1 MTFLGKVAQQIVD
14 EHREGCD
21 DVLVVFNNRRAGL
34 FLQRE
39 LQKLCDRPFFLPRII
54 GIDDLVGELG
64 GLRIVPHEFLLFELY
79 DIHRSL
85 TREPEPFE
93 DFIALGEMMLGDF
106 TEIDLYGIPADR
118 ILGNLY
124 DLKKLGEWN
133 LDEKQ
138 QTDFQKR
145 YLEFY
150 NSLHTYYK
158 ELHKRLEGRNE
169 AYSGMAYRNLA
180 EHIETMAGKLEEKN
194 IYFVGF
200 NALSRCESMIIKWFE
215 NQGIGRLICDGDD
228 YYFSDTVQEAGHFL
242 RQNAQRHKIDTRFGN
257 NFAEGEKQIHIVNSP
272 ENVLQAKTAGAIIQK
287 AGKGDWG
294 SGSAIVLAD
303 EKLLIPMLNSLP
315 SDIDAINVTMGL
327 PFTMSGVH
335 NMTCKTLALLAN
347 RHSGKFHHVDITNFF
362 SDNIISRLLGT
373 TAALSTVK
381 DKLYADKTIYAS
393 ADEIKAIT
401 RQIPNVEKI
410 MFVFECDK
418 GVEET
423 LSVMKRLVSVVN
435 ESGCIE
441 TVVREQESLACLL
454 QIVNYLEQIQEKYQH
469 IQTIETLQRIYL
481 RLASHHTIALYGE
494 PLKEIQLLGVL
505 ETRNLDFE
513 RLIILSVNEGTLPSG
528 RSSNSLIP
536 YTLKRAFGL
545 PTHEEKDAVYA
556 YNFYRL
562 IQRAREVW
570 LIYSSDSEGMGKGEP
585 SRFILQLRNEMASK
599 NSNIKI
605 DSFPVDVENRQQE
618 KNTVDHAKKD
628 ERALQRLKEM
638 AKRGFSPSALNR
650 YRNCPM
656 MFYLGDVVG
665 VHETEELTEEVES
678 NELGTFIHK
687 LLCDIYSI
695 DTDKRIRVET
705 LSEALKKIPET
716 AEEAFRSDVL
726 KGRSDDGKNRLY
738 LEVAKMEISHFLERE
753 IKKLKEGHTIQMVLT
768 DDKPIT
774 QPLPIGEPFADFP
787 VNINGTTDRVD
798 YYDGQLRVA
807 DYKSGGVKEDDLRMK
822 KPILS
827 LREPSDKWFQV
838 MTYAWLY
845 CRSSGYN
852 GSFMTGIFPLRALS
866 SDYIAATWF
875 EAKTMDST
883 HIDQFEEIL
892 RDLITEILD
901 PKADFLA
908 SPKKG
913 TCDYCPFNKGCKR
926 QDTGLATVRT
936 TRKGDSQKEEL

>member
-1 MTFLGKVAQQIVD
+1 MTFLGKVARQIVG
-14 EHREGCD
+14 EHPEGCD

-39 LQKLCDRPFFLPRII
+39 LQKLGDKPFFLPRII

-79 DIHRSL
+79 DIHRGR
-85 TREPEPFE
+85 TKEPEPFE
-93 DFIALGEMMLGDF
+93 DFISLGEMMLGDF
-106 TEIDLYGIPADR
+106 SEIDLYGIPADR

-124 DLKKLGEWN
+124 DLKQLGEWN
-133 LDEKQ
+133 LDERQ
-138 QTDFQKR
+138 QTEFQKR

-150 NSLHTYYK
+150 NSLHSYYK
-158 ELHKRLEGRNE
+158 ELHKRLEERGE
-169 AYSGMAYRNLA
+169 AFSGMAYRNLA
-180 EHIETMAGKLEEKN
+180 ENIETLSEKLQEKH

-200 NALSRCESMIIKWFE
+200 NALSQCESKIIKWFE
-215 NQGIGRLICDGDD
+215 NQGVGKLICDGDD
-228 YYFSDTVQEAGHFL
+228 YYYNDTVQEAGLFL
-242 RQNAQRHKIDTRFGN
+242 RQNAQRHNISTDFGS
-257 NFAEGEKQIHIVNSP
+257 NFTEGEKIIHIVNSP
-272 ENVLQAKTAGAIIQK
+272 ENVLQAKTAGAIIQGSPK
-287 AGKGDWG
+287 SEWG

-315 SDIDAINVTMGL
+315 PSIDAINVTMGL
-327 PFTMSGVH
+327 PFNMSGVH
-335 NMTCKTLALLAN
+335 NTTCKILALLAN
-347 RHSGKFHHVDITNFF
+347 RRNEKYYHIDITNLF

-373 TAALSTVK
+373 TTALTTVK
-381 DKLYADKTIYAS
+381 NKLIADKTIYAS
-393 ADEIKAIT
+393 VDEIRALA
-401 RQIPNVEKI
+401 QQVPNAEKI
-410 MFVFECDK
+410 MFLFECGK
-418 GVEET
+418 GVDET
-423 LSVMKRLVSVVN
+423 LSVMKRFVSVVN

-454 QIVNYLEQIQEKYQH
+454 QIVNYFEQIQKKYQH
-469 IQTIETLQRIYL
+469 IQNIETLQRIYM
-481 RLASHHTIALYGE
+481 RLASHYTIALYGE

-562 IQRAREVW
+562 IQRAHEVW

-599 NSNIKI
+599 IPNVKI
-605 DSFPVDVENRQQE
+605 DSFSVDVENRQQA
-618 KNTVDHAKKD
+618 KSIVDHAKKD
-628 ERALQRLKEM
+628 ERARKRLKEM
-638 AKRGFSPSALNR
+638 AERGFSPSALNR

-665 VHETEELTEEVES
+665 VHEVEELSEEVES

-687 LLCDIYSI
+687 ILCDIYSI
-695 DTDKRIRVET
+695 DADKRIRVET
-705 LSEALKKIPET
+705 LSDALRRLPDTIEKTFKDE
-716 AEEAFRSDVL
+716 VL
-726 KGRSDDGKNRLY
+726 KGRSEEGKNRLY
-738 LEVAKMEISHFLERE
+738 LEVAKMEISHFLRRE

-774 QPLPIGEPFADFP
+774 LPLHLDLPFVNYP
-787 VNINGTTDRVD
+787 VNINGITDRVD
-798 YYDGQLRVA
+798 YYDGQLRIA
-807 DYKSGGVKEDDLRMK
+807 DYKSGGVKEEDLRMK
-822 KPILS
+822 REIVS
-827 LREPSDKWFQV
+827 LRDPSDKWFQV

-852 GSFMTGIFPLRALS
+852 GSFMSGIFPLRALS
-866 SDYIAATWF
+866 SDFIAASWLET
-875 EAKTMDST
+875 KTMDST
-883 HIDQFEEIL
+883 HTDQFEQIL
-892 RDLITEILD
+892 RDLVSEILD
-901 PKADFLA
+901 PETDFLA
-908 SPKKG
+908 APRKNA
-913 TCDYCPFNKGCKR
+913 CEYCPFNKGCKN
-926 QDTGLATVRT
+926 QNTEFA
-936 TRKGDSQKEEL
+936 KH